1 MTPSPDFQDQLRAAR
16 PAAPPA
22 LRAKVREIA
31 REEPAR
37 VPVWGRFRLPARR
50 AFTIALPAAAALALV
65 SAGAIGLSRSDSPT
79 TEALREDTG
88 TVTAP
93 ESLAPGF
100 SSQDRAG
107 SGASAPPT
115 DKTLGEVGD
124 RAQRIAA
131 TLSVEVADSDDVS
144 LASQEALD
152 LTRRLG
158 GYVVSSQVVTG
169 DDAQAVLTVRVPV
182 GRVQEALVELSALG
196 RIVSQNVTIDDLQ
209 QTLDT
214 LAKRERALVAQIAV
228 VRAKLESDD
237 LGPIERAQLQAR
249 LRTLRAELTQIRGGL
264 RSTNAEAANATIRLA
279 IVTPETGG
287 VAAPPSR
294 LDRTLD
300 EALNVL
306 VWEGVIALALA
317 IVAAPFLL
325 VALAAWLGTTLYRR
339 REDERLLAA

>member
-1 MTPSPDFQDQLRAAR
+1 MTPSPDLQDQLRAGR
-16 PAAPPA
+16 PVAPPA

-37 VPVWGRFRLPARR
+37 VPLLSRFRLPARR
-50 AFTIALPAAAALALV
+50 VVAVALPAAAALALV
-65 SAGAIGLSRSDSPT
+65 SAGAIGLSRSDAPT
-79 TEALREDTG
+79 TEALREDGVATPSVPETTG
-88 TVTAP
+88 ERASGDQKAP
-93 ESLAPGF
+93 VAPTFQSGSL
-100 SSQDRAG
+100 
-107 SGASAPPT
+107 GAA
-115 DKTLGEVGD
+115 GD

-131 TLSVEVADSDDVS
+131 TLSVEVAGSDDVS

-158 GYVVSSQVVTG
+158 GYVVSSQVLTG

-182 GRVQEALVELSALG
+182 TKVQEALVELSALG
-196 RIVSQNVTIDDLQ
+196 RIVAQQVTIDDLQ

-214 LAKRERALVAQIAV
+214 LERRERALVAQIAV

-249 LRTLRAELTQIRGGL
+249 LRTLRAELTQIRGGV
-264 RSTNAEAANATIRLA
+264 RSTNAEAANATIRLSV
-279 IVTPETGG
+279 VTPESGG
-287 VAAPPSR
+287 VAAPPSK

-306 VWEGVIALALA
+306 VWEGVVALALA
-317 IVAAPFLL
+317 IVAAPFAL
-325 VALAAWLGTTLYRR
+325 VALAAWLGHRLYRR
-339 REDERLLAA
+339 REDERLLAT